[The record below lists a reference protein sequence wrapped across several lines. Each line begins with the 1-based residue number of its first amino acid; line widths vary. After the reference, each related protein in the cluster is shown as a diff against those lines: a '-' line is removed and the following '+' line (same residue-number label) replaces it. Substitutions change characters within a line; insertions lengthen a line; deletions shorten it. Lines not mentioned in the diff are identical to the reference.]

1 MSKTKKLI
9 ASALAI
15 VSLAA
20 VPSTSIVLSG
30 SGEAVQ
36 LVADPRDKF
45 PRHGLMRPRKA
56 VTLLDG
62 ETPLG
67 GADAPSRRASV
78 RQRGR
83 SSSASWCAR

>member
-30 SGEAVQ
+30 SGEVVQ
-36 LVADPRDKF
+36 LAC
-45 PRHGLMRPRKA
+45 GNN
-56 VTLLDG
+56 
-62 ETPLG
+62 
-67 GADAPSRRASV
+67 
-78 RQRGR
+78 
-83 SSSASWCAR
+83 SAGCV

>member
-1 MSKTKKLI
+1 VHPQTLEPNAQRLKRREVTQMSKTKKLI

-36 LVADPRDKF
+36 LAC
-45 PRHGLMRPRKA
+45 
-56 VTLLDG
+56 
-62 ETPLG
+62 G
-67 GADAPSRRASV
+67 GTST
-78 RQRGR
+78 G
-83 SSSASWCAR
+83 CL

>member
-30 SGEAVQ
+30 SGEALQ
-36 LVADPRDKF
+36 LAC
-45 PRHGLMRPRKA
+45 
-56 VTLLDG
+56 
-62 ETPLG
+62 G
-67 GADAPSRRASV
+67 GSNTGCV
-78 RQRGR
+78 
-83 SSSASWCAR
+83 

>member
-1 MSKTKKLI
+1 MHPQTLEPNAQRLKRREVTQMSKTKKLI

-36 LVADPRDKF
+36 LAC
-45 PRHGLMRPRKA
+45 G
-56 VTLLDG
+56 
-62 ETPLG
+62 
-67 GADAPSRRASV
+67 SN
-78 RQRGR
+78 
-83 SSSASWCAR
+83 SSGCL